1 LLLAIA
7 PLYAQKPFEFW
18 PGTGYDPKIPTF
30 RQVLGYDAGDRVTSH
45 AGIVRYMEAL
55 AAAAPNRL
63 KVFDYGETWEGR
75 KLIYAAVGSEANVR
89 RLSEIRADM
98 QRIADPRKTPEAEAR
113 KIVAGLP
120 AVIWLSYGVHGN
132 EISSPDAGLLT
143 AYHLLAA
150 RNDKL
155 VDQILAHVLVLIDP
169 TQNPDGRDRFVHYF
183 EQARGLEPDASPV
196 AAEHLEPWPGGRVN
210 HYLFDLNRDW
220 IALTQPEIL
229 NQVKTL
235 REWFPLVYVDL
246 HEMGADS
253 TYFFSPEAD
262 PYNPHLTADQRES
275 LKLFGHNNAKW
286 FDKYGFD
293 YFTRE
298 EYDAFYP
305 GYGAS
310 WPEYYGA
317 IAMTYEQASVRGL
330 VVRRSDETLLTYRD
344 TVRHH
349 FVASVS
355 TLETA
360 AVNREKLLNDF
371 YRYRASAIE
380 EGSKEPIKEY
390 ILPRNRDA
398 SATDKLAGILME
410 HGAEVKRA
418 TAPFRAGDRD
428 YPAGTYVVPMAQP
441 SKRLIRN
448 LLDPQ
453 ISMDDK
459 FIAAEEARRK
469 LKQRTE
475 IYDVTAWS
483 LPLLFNVEAVAN
495 NAVSQGNFEMAKP
508 VRVLPAEVH
517 GANATVA
524 YLAPWGSEA
533 AGRLLAAALRQDL
546 KVHSSDKP
554 FTQNGT
560 KFPAGSLI
568 FKVAGNPAD
577 LGERL
582 AKLARDT
589 GAGVYGTNSGWVDE
603 GVNFGSRYVLPVRK
617 PAIAMAWDTP
627 AASSSAGAARFVLER
642 QYGYPVT
649 PIRAAQLN
657 SVELARFQVL
667 ILPEGGNYAG
677 LLGEAGIQRVKEWV
691 QAGGVIVAIGGA
703 VGFLTDSRVGLLD
716 IVQENLVR
724 ESEER
729 RPAAAG
735 AAERP
740 EAGRGAGG
748 GTAVAA
754 AETGAGGGGRG
765 GRGAGTGPRGAG
777 TLITSDADYEK
788 ATRATT
794 ELPDSAPGAIARARI
809 RPDFWLTAGVAD
821 TVNAMVEGRAIYTP
835 IKADKG
841 INAVYFEAA
850 DKLLVSGYLWSEN
863 RKQLAYKPLV
873 VTSTSGR
880 GVVVGFTEDPNFR
893 AMLDGMNVL
902 FLNAVFR
909 GPAHARGAGGGPGE
923 E

>member
-1 LLLAIA
+1 MLRLTVFLLAIA

-18 PGTGYDPKIPTF
+18 PGAGYDSKIPTF
-30 RQVLGYDAGDRVTSH
+30 RQVLGYDPGDRVTSH

-75 KLIYAAVGSEANVR
+75 KLIYTAVGSEANIR
-89 RLSEIRADM
+89 RLSEIRTEM

-113 KIVAGLP
+113 RIMAGLP
-120 AVIWLSYGVHGN
+120 AVVWLSYGVHGN
-132 EISSPDAGLLT
+132 EISSPEAGLLT

-220 IALTQPEIL
+220 VALTQPEIL
-229 NQVKTL
+229 SQVKAL

-253 TYFFSPEAD
+253 TYFFTPEAD

-310 WPEYYGA
+310 WPCYYGA
-317 IAMTYEQASVRGL
+317 LAMTYEQASVRGL
-330 VVRRSDETLLTYRD
+330 VVRRSDETLLTFRD

-371 YRYRASAIE
+371 YRYRVTAIE

-398 SATDKLAGILME
+398 SATDKLAGILLE
-410 HGAEVKRA
+410 HGVEVKRA
-418 TAPFRAGDRD
+418 TAQFHSGDRD
-428 YPAGTYVVPMAQP
+428 YPVGTYVVSMAQP
-441 SKRLIRN
+441 SKRLIRT

-453 ISMDDK
+453 TSMDDK

-483 LPLLFNVEAVAN
+483 LPLLFNVEAVAG
-495 NAVSQGNFEMAKP
+495 NAVSQGSFEMAKP
-508 VRVLPAEVH
+508 ARVVPGEVR

-533 AGRLLAAALRQDL
+533 AGRLLAAGLRQDL

-582 AKLARDT
+582 ARLARET
-589 GAGVYGTNSGWVDE
+589 GANVYGTNSGWVDE
-603 GVNFGSRYVLPVRK
+603 GVNFGSRYVLPLRK

-627 AASSSAGAARFVLER
+627 AASSSAGATRFVLER

-649 PIRAAQLN
+649 PVRIAQLAS
-657 SVELARFQVL
+657 SVELAKFQVL

-677 LLGEAGIQRVKEWV
+677 QLGEAGIQRVKAWV
-691 QAGGVIVAIGGA
+691 QAGGTLVGLGSA
-703 VGFLTDSRVGLLD
+703 VGFLADSRVGLLD
-716 IVQENLVR
+716 IKQENALR
-724 ESEER
+724 ETDEKK
-729 RPAAAG
+729 PAAAEKP
-735 AAERP
+735 AKSKE
-740 EAGRGAGG
+740 E
-748 GTAVAA
+748 
-754 AETGAGGGGRG
+754 EGGGGRV
-765 GRGAGTGPRGAG
+765 AGTQIAG
-777 TLITSDADYEK
+777 DADFEK
-788 ATRATT
+788 VTRATT

-809 RPDFWLTAGVAD
+809 RPDFWLTAGVGES
-821 TVNAMVEGRAIYTP
+821 VNAMVEGRAIYTP

-841 INAVYFEAA
+841 INAAYFDAA
-850 DKLLVSGYLWSEN
+850 DKLLASGYLWSEN
-863 RKQLAYKPLV
+863 RKQMAYKPLV
-873 VTSTSGR
+873 VAGTSGR

-909 GPAHARGAGGGPGE
+909 GPAHARATGPGE

>member
-1 LLLAIA
+1 MLRLSVLLLAIT

-18 PGTGYDPKIPTF
+18 PGTSYDSKIPTF
-30 RQVLGYDAGDRVTSH
+30 HQVLGYDAGDRVTSH

-55 AAAAPNRL
+55 AAAAPNRM
-63 KVFDYGETWEGR
+63 KMFDYGETWEGR
-75 KLIYAAVGSEANVR
+75 KLIYAAVGSEANIR
-89 RLSEIRADM
+89 RLTEIRAQM
-98 QRIADPRKTPEAEAR
+98 QRIADPRKTPEADAR
-113 KIVAGLP
+113 KIMAGLP

-155 VDQILAHVLVLIDP
+155 VDQILANVLVLIDP
-169 TQNPDGRDRFVHYF
+169 IQNPDGRDRFVHYF
-183 EQARGLEPDASPV
+183 EQARGLEPDSSPV

-220 IALTQPEIL
+220 IGLTQPEIL
-229 NQVKTL
+229 NQVKAL

-253 TYFFSPEAD
+253 TYFFSPESD
-262 PYNPHLTADQRES
+262 PYNPNLTTDQRES

-349 FVASVS
+349 FVSSVS

-360 AVNREKLLNDF
+360 AANRQKLLDDF
-371 YRYRASAIE
+371 YKYRVTAIE

-390 ILPRNRDA
+390 ILPRSRDA
-398 SATDKLAGILME
+398 SATDKLAGILLE

-418 TAPFRAGDRD
+418 TAPFRAGERD

-453 ISMDDK
+453 TSMDDK
-459 FIAAEEARRK
+459 FIAAEEVRRK
-469 LKQRTE
+469 LKERTE

-495 NAVSQGNFEMAKP
+495 NAVAQGNFEMAKP
-508 VRVLPAEVH
+508 VLVLPGELH
-517 GANATVA
+517 EANATVA
-524 YLAPWGSEA
+524 FLAPWGSEA

-546 KVHSSDKP
+546 KVFSSDKP
-554 FTQNGT
+554 FTQSGT
-560 KFPAGSLI
+560 KFPAGPLI

-582 AKLARDT
+582 ARLARET
-589 GAGVYGTNSGWVDE
+589 GADVYGASSGWVDE

-617 PAIAMAWDTP
+617 PAIALAWDTP

-649 PIRAAQLN
+649 PVRTAQLN
-657 SVELARFQVL
+657 SVELAKFQVL
-667 ILPEGGNYAG
+667 ILPDGGGYAG
-677 LLGEAGIQRVKEWV
+677 LLGDAGIQRVKAWV
-691 QAGGVIVAIGGA
+691 QAGGVIVALGGA

-716 IVQENLVR
+716 MVQENLVR
-724 ESEER
+724 DEPRPR
-729 RPAAAG
+729 RLP
-735 AAERP
+735 RP
-740 EAGRGAGG
+740 PVADAEAGVEA
-748 GTAVAA
+748 
-754 AETGAGGGGRG
+754 
-765 GRGAGTGPRGAG
+765 P
-777 TLITSDADYEK
+777 D
-788 ATRATT
+788 RA
-794 ELPDSAPGAIARARI
+794 ARA
-809 RPDFWLTAGVAD
+809 P
-821 TVNAMVEGRAIYTP
+821 
-835 IKADKG
+835 
-841 INAVYFEAA
+841 
-850 DKLLVSGYLWSEN
+850 
-863 RKQLAYKPLV
+863 
-873 VTSTSGR
+873 
-880 GVVVGFTEDPNFR
+880 
-893 AMLDGMNVL
+893 
-902 FLNAVFR
+902 
-909 GPAHARGAGGGPGE
+909 
-923 E
+923 